1 MAHIE
6 YPAKTSEW
14 GKVLIDRMNII
25 VTKMDNQMECI
36 IDNIKTEFRAFRE
49 EINVKIDEIKTTAE
63 NALALAKQ
71 NEQFNKETRSN
82 LDDFRQTY
90 EVSHQSVIDEMTL
103 MKESN
108 KKLCSENEHLRFQC
122 EYANG
127 KHKTLQQQTNNGEHY
142 SRRKNLMIRGIDEV
156 QQETDDICELATRN
170 FLKAQLKLSDAVV
183 DEMQLVRCHR
193 MGPKFM
199 RTPRG
204 NQQVLRRPIII
215 RFGNFKDK
223 SVVWKGKSNI
233 TDSKFSISENFSRD
247 TEYNRRKLY
256 AIYKKAK
263 NMEKY
268 KKKVSLNGDLL
279 IIDSVKYNAG
289 SLHMLPKDLDPRQF
303 GERTDGNY
311 MIIGCIHSSYQPLSN
326 WYSCEVNYKGH
337 TFNSVEQGYQWS
349 KATFAN
355 DVTAARNLLYT
366 TDPREAKDL
375 GMNVQGLQYADWNS
389 EKDTIMREL
398 VKIKF
403 TDNIDLKNK
412 LLGTGDLKLAEA
424 GLDTHFA
431 IGLSLPSVDIFDS
444 DKWKGQNLLGKIL
457 CEVRAQLKT

>member
-127 KHKTLQQQTNNGEHY
+127 KYKTLQQQTNNGENY
-142 SRRKNLMIRGIDEV
+142 SRRKNLVIRGIDEV

-193 MGPKFM
+193 MGPKFR

-233 TDSKFSISENFSRD
+233 TDSMFSISENFSRD

-311 MIIGCIHSSYQPLSN
+311 MTIGGIHSSYQPLSN
-326 WYSCEVNYKGH
+326 WYNCEVNYKGH

-349 KATFAN
+349 KAIFAN

-403 TDNIDLKNK
+403 TDNIDLKNE